1 MARRPAL
8 DEGVRPGEIVL
19 EHASRAFSVKADRG
33 RTLKEM
39 LIGSKRAGGPAPV
52 QALRDVSLR
61 IEPGETVGMV
71 GRNGAGKS
79 STLRVLSGIVPLNSG
94 RVACGGQVVAQ
105 LELGAGF
112 GRDFS
117 GRENIFLNGALHGLV
132 KEQIEERLEA
142 IIAFSELG
150 DFIDAPV
157 ATYSSGMF
165 LRLGFSIAA
174 HLDADVL
181 LIDEVLAVGDE
192 AFQRKCEARI
202 ASQIAAGAT
211 LVLVSH
217 DPALIERTCARVI
230 VLDGGEKIFDGPV
243 GEGMPF
249 YHRLMGTADP
259 VASVMRPEEALAAA
273 RAAAAERDD
282 ALPPGTTIEPT
293 ERVSIEQL
301 MEWANIEPDVDLM
314 RSTRKLGA
322 PITWA
327 KRQLIH
333 VLRQYLRELQSQQ
346 TRFNL
351 NMIIRLAELEDRVTR
366 LEERAGPAARP
377 PESPEP

>member
-1 MARRPAL
+1 MSRQPKARFEDSL
-8 DEGVRPGEIVL
+8 RPGEIVM
-19 EHASRAFSVKADRG
+19 EHASRAFSVRADRG

-39 LIGSKRAGGPAPV
+39 LIGRRRAGGPAPV
-52 QALRDVSLR
+52 EALRDVTLH

-79 STLRVLSGIVPLNSG
+79 STLRVLAGIVPLDSG
-94 RVACGGQVVAQ
+94 RVGCGGQVVSQ

-132 KEQIEERLEA
+132 KEQIEQRLEA
-142 IIAFSELG
+142 IVEFSELG
-150 DFIDAPV
+150 SFVDAPV

-202 ASQIAAGAT
+202 AEQIAAGAT

-217 DPALIERTCARVI
+217 DAALIERTCERVI
-230 VLDGGEKIFDGPV
+230 VLDGGQKVFDGAV

-249 YHRLMGTADP
+249 YHRLMGTADAVAP
-259 VASVMRPEEALAAA
+259 VPCE
-273 RAAAAERDD
+273 
-282 ALPPGTTIEPT
+282 PPG
-293 ERVSIEQL
+293 ERVSPPVSC
-301 MEWANIEPDVDLM
+301 EPP
-314 RSTRKLGA
+314 G
-322 PITWA
+322 
-327 KRQLIH
+327 
-333 VLRQYLRELQSQQ
+333 E
-346 TRFNL
+346 
-351 NMIIRLAELEDRVTR
+351 RV
-366 LEERAGPAARP
+366 
-377 PESPEP
+377 